1 MAIVVRCD
9 FFSCHFFSCH
19 FFRYDDFVLSC
30 PMIYDPSNTS
40 EYVKCVVTFYHI
52 DFSDVSVS
60 NCDFINCDDF
70 VWTNDL

>member
-9 FFSCHFFSCH
+9 FFSCHC
-19 FFRYDDFVLSC
+19 FRYDDFVLSC

-40 EYVKCVVTFYHI
+40 ENVKCVVTFYDI
-52 DFSDVSVS
+52 DFSEFSVN
-60 NCDFINCDDF
+60 NCDFIKCDDF